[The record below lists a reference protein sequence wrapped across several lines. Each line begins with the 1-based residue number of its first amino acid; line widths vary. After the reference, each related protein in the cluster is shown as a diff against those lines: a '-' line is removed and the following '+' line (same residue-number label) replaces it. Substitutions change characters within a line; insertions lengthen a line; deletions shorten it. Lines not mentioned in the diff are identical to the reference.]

1 MNCAQPCLVMPT
13 QQTKLKS
20 SRPGGNAIARAVTQI
35 LGAISKHPS
44 QLQVNQKRSPNKRKT
59 KRRPNNPGNVLQ
71 SMPANLGGRVARGFA
86 GMSDIPDFTI
96 AYNAADIVL
105 GGATATTAPGTLGT
119 AYWLPRATSNFLL
132 NIGLLPVAPSDNSI
146 GRTYVTDL
154 MKHYTRRVI
163 TRVRVIGTSEQSNTT
178 SVGLFA
184 IAASRG
190 GSDAIDCTSNVSAS
204 IATNSDTDIMTM
216 KNAKPFRVY
225 DNFVYDASWAI
236 AGGTGAKQN
245 EFNVNR
251 TTAGSTVVGNL
262 VDGTGLIPCCI
273 WMGGSSSSLATT
285 GQNIVTHRV
294 IIEVTLHLLDYRG
307 SVTTPNPQLEQINPM
322 PTNVSPIKLGMGP
335 NYTEEYTNPP
345 NSPISNITTQSKSSL
360 RSSSHK

>member
-1 MNCAQPCLVMPT
+1 MPT
-13 QQTKLKS
+13 QQTKSKS

-35 LGAISKHPS
+35 LGAITKHPS
-44 QLQVNQKRSPNKRKT
+44 QIQTKSKRSPNKRKR
-59 KRRPNNPGNVLQ
+59 KQRSNPGNVLQ
-71 SMPANLGGRVARGFA
+71 SMPANLGGRVPRGFS

-105 GGATATTAPGTLGT
+105 GGGTGTTAPGTLGT
-119 AYWLPRATSNFLL
+119 AYWLPRANSNFLL
-132 NIGLLPVAPSDNSI
+132 TSGLLPVAPSDNSI
-146 GRTYVTDL
+146 GRSYVTDL

-190 GSDAIDCTSNVSAS
+190 GSDAIDCTSSVAAS
-204 IATNSDTDIMTM
+204 LATNSDTDIMTM
-216 KNAKPFRVY
+216 KNPKPFRVY
-225 DNFVYDASWAI
+225 DNFIYDATWAI
-236 AGGTGAKQN
+236 AGGTGPKQN

-262 VDGTGLIPCCI
+262 VDGSGLIPCCI
-273 WMGGSSSSLATT
+273 WMGGSSSSLQAT
-285 GQNIVTHRV
+285 GQNVVTHRV

-307 SVTTPNPQLEQINPM
+307 SVTTPNPQLEQLNPM

-335 NYTEEYTNPP
+335 GYTEEYTNPP
-345 NSPISNITTQSKSSL
+345 NSPNSNIITHSKISL